1 MTTSKKVLV
10 VDDHFEML
18 ELLRSMLTIAH
29 PDYQVV
35 GVPSAEEGFL
45 ELRRTPYDLLIT
57 DVRLPGISGFE
68 LVRRVQRLRPET
80 PIIMITAY
88 SSGQGKEEAERLGV
102 FRYFQKPLNT
112 DALLAAVKTALH
124 RSEPAR
130 VVAAAPEAEAET
142 PAALDSAVQ
151 SRLRS
156 LRSDTGAA
164 EVALVGYD
172 GQIVFHLGGGLDEET
187 ARLAPLAAGAM
198 RSGLTLSEEL
208 QNDEPLMIQY
218 QAGSRFDIYTANV
231 GMAYFVMLLF
241 SVRERRGRIGTI
253 WVFAQRAISELKA
266 MLPDVVPEAT
276 EAAAPPEPEPEVAGP
291 AEEGGEVEPEAEP
304 GPAAPVTAK
313 EAAAVEQEPPAPP
326 EATEEP
332 GVEETPDEPL
342 VAAEITSSELAAL
355 LSAADDAGSE
365 NVDLDAF
372 WEELLDDEG
381 SVPREGLSYEEAMKR
396 GLLPPQFREDGD

>member
-1 MTTSKKVLV
+1 MTTSKKILV

-29 PDYQVV
+29 PEYQVV

-124 RSEPAR
+124 RNEPAR
-130 VVAAAPEAEAET
+130 VVAEPEAEEKA

-151 SRLRS
+151 SRLRA

-187 ARLAPLAAGAM
+187 ARLAPLAAGTM
-198 RSGLTLSEEL
+198 RNGLTLSEAL

-218 QAGSRFDIYTANV
+218 QAGSRFDLYTANV
-231 GMAYFVMLLF
+231 GTAYFVMLLF

-253 WVFAQRAISELKA
+253 WVFAQRAINELKA
-266 MLPDVVPEAT
+266 MLPDVAPEAA
-276 EAAAPPEPEPEVAGP
+276 EVAAPPEPEPAVAGP
-291 AEEGGEVEPEAEP
+291 AEQVTEVEPEPEP
-304 GPAAPVTAK
+304 EPQAPVTAN
-313 EAAAVEQEPPAPP
+313 EVATVEPVPPASP
-326 EATEEP
+326 EATEER
-332 GVEETPDEPL
+332 GEEETPDELL
-342 VAAEITSSELAAL
+342 VAAEITSSELGAL
-355 LSAADDAGSE
+355 LRAADDAGSE

-372 WEELLDDEG
+372 WADLLDDEG
-381 SVPREGLSYEEAMKR
+381 GAPREGLSFEEAMKR

>member
-1 MTTSKKVLV
+1 MTTSKKILV

-29 PDYQVV
+29 PKYQVV

-124 RSEPAR
+124 RNEPAR
-130 VVAAAPEAEAET
+130 VVAEPEAEEKA

-151 SRLRS
+151 SRLRA

-187 ARLAPLAAGAM
+187 ARLAPLAAGTM
-198 RSGLTLSEEL
+198 RNGLTLSEAL
-208 QNDEPLMIQY
+208 HNDEPLMIQY
-218 QAGSRFDIYTANV
+218 QAGSRFDLYTANV
-231 GMAYFVMLLF
+231 GTAYFVMLLF

-253 WVFAQRAISELKA
+253 WVFAQRAINELKA
-266 MLPDVVPEAT
+266 MLPDVAPEAA
-276 EAAAPPEPEPEVAGP
+276 EVAAPPEPEPAAAGP
-291 AEEGGEVEPEAEP
+291 AEKAREVEPEAEP
-304 GPAAPVTAK
+304 EPQAPVTAN
-313 EAAAVEQEPPAPP
+313 EVATVEPVLPASP
-326 EATEEP
+326 EATEER
-332 GVEETPDEPL
+332 GDEETPDELL

-372 WEELLDDEG
+372 WDDLLDTEG
-381 SVPREGLSYEEAMKR
+381 SVPREGLSFEEAMKR